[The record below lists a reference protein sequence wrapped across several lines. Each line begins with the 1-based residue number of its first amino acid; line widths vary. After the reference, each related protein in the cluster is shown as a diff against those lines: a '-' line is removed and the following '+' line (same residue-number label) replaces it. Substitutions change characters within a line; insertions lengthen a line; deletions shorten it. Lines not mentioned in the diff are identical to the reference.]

1 MTSKQNRFSVGDTI
15 DGKYEVVKV
24 LPVGGMGE
32 LYKVRHIHLNDFRAV
47 KVLKSQMLS
56 DNTQKQRFLREA
68 KIAASIKHP
77 NLASLFDFSSLPD
90 GSYYMVQE
98 FIDGVTLIEKM
109 RSGET
114 FDVPF
119 VLRLGQQVL
128 GGLASLHEE
137 GIIHRDIS
145 PDNLMLTKTNSGS
158 TTIKIIDLGIAKPVD
173 AGEGLTNAGF
183 FVGKLHYASPEQ
195 AGMIEPGE
203 KVDHRTDLYSLGV
216 VLYQMVARRMPF
228 AADNPQAYFLKQVSE
243 EVAPIN
249 RPGEPPVVPA
259 ELEQFILK
267 LLRKNRKERF
277 SSATEALNELV
288 MLSARL
294 STVAP
299 SFMPDDTSRNLAQ
312 SPLGAAGAAGAVG
325 AAAAGAAGADDTDV
339 FGNSLDA
346 PVFSDS
352 VDGDQ
357 IGQHSDRTT
366 AELPLING
374 IAGLDRAG
382 SQDLDATAAVP
393 GLTDRPVE
401 PPVEQAPDAA
411 SDRIATGS
419 KTEALLMSDPAR
431 AFFLPDQEP
440 TKVQEI
446 PTVPEGAGSSQPES
460 EYPSTVVQPIV
471 TPPQGEAAVPPRTL
485 MEEDPFA
492 GAAAPVG
499 GTMVQDNPYPA
510 MDAPPRVGATV
521 VQSMNAPAA
530 VPGRAVPPPPA
541 TPYPAAGR
549 KPRRSGAIWVIAI
562 IFLLF
567 LGAVVFAA
575 LRFLPFGGD
584 GDSTSTATAT
594 IAENETG
601 PQDTGVLIPVATPTP
616 ESTPAVDPLEILT
629 QTAFSMGTTMGP
641 DYVPTPTPRTTPRV
655 RPTPRQNPT
664 PTPREESTPPP
675 TPPPATPPP
684 VREGDLVEQGS
695 AGVTDAR
702 VSRWSPPRYPRA
714 AERQGAEG
722 TTTLRVLVGPTG
734 ALEDVR
740 VTSSSGFKVLDDE
753 AINVARKSTFAPA
766 TKNGVRV
773 RMWIPVRV
781 TFQRP

>member
-98 FIDGVTLIEKM
+98 FIDGVTLIERM

-249 RPGEPPVVPA
+249 RPGEAPVVPV

-277 SSATEALNELV
+277 ASATEALNELV

-299 SFMPDDTSRNLAQ
+299 SFMPDDTSRNLSE
-312 SPLGAAGAAGAVG
+312 SPLAASAIAAGPAR
-325 AAAAGAAGADDTDV
+325 ADDTDV
-339 FGNSLDA
+339 FGNSIDA

-352 VDGDQ
+352 LDEPAFGHQ
-357 IGQHSDRTT
+357 SDRTT

-374 IAGLDRAG
+374 ISGAESGHSEGLD
-382 SQDLDATAAVP
+382 STAAIP
-393 GLTDRPVE
+393 GFSDRLE
-401 PPVEQAPDAA
+401 EAPAAEIAA
-411 SDRIATGS
+411 SASGRPSSGP

-440 TKVQEI
+440 TKVQEF
-446 PTVPEGAGSSQPES
+446 PLPPEGSATASAES
-460 EYPSTVVQPIV
+460 EYPSTVVQPIM
-471 TPPQGEAAVPPRTL
+471 TPPQPEPSVSPRTM
-485 MEEDPFA
+485 MEDDPFSSSA
-492 GAAAPVG
+492 PPFGATV
-499 GTMVQDNPYPA
+499 VENNPYSD
-510 MDAPPRVGATV
+510 MNAPPRVGATV
-521 VQSMNAPAA
+521 VQSMDATA
-530 VPGRAVPPPPA
+530 VSPGAFVPPPPA
-541 TPYPAAGR
+541 APYPAVPAKR
-549 KPRRSGAIWVIAI
+549 PRRSGAIWVIAI

-567 LGAVVFAA
+567 LAAVVFAA

-584 GDSTSTATAT
+584 GDSTETATAT
-594 IAENETG
+594 IAENQTG
-601 PQDTGVLIPVATPTP
+601 TQDSGVLIPVATPTP
-616 ESTPAVDPLEILT
+616 AASPGPEVDPLDLLT
-629 QTAFSMGTTMGP
+629 QTAFDMGTTMGP
-641 DYVPTPTPRTTPRV
+641 DFVPTPTPRSTPRT
-655 RPTPRQNPT
+655 RATPRTT
-664 PTPREESTPPP
+664 PTPSVREVATPTP

-722 TTTLRVLVGPTG
+722 TTTLRVLVGPNG

-740 VTSSSGFKVLDDE
+740 VTTSSGFKVLDDE

-766 TKNGVRV
+766 SKGGVRV